1 LQHLVNVFF
10 GEAGQKGTFTVQQG
24 EYNSREIICALW
36 QRMPGGGQ
44 LPMRTD
50 DITVMV
56 VFKHGT
62 VTTPPYAT
70 TIIGDNEISFVLPQS
85 VMAAAGKAEM
95 QLNVYGDDSLL
106 NSAIVPFKIL
116 ASITPA
122 TVGQPDVE
130 PGLLGIL
137 QQVRTVLN
145 RAERAEKAREEAER
159 DRAKTFEEW
168 KKIIEDLGEGTA
180 SVFNAETRYDF
191 PSVGSPNVIYKA
203 ESERKIYQWNS
214 DELKYEALNSAETT
228 EELNIKV
235 IYGGDA
241 SGTVGN

>member
-1 LQHLVNVFF
+1 MQHLVNVFF

-36 QRMPGGGQ
+36 QKMPGGGK
-44 LPMRTD
+44 LPMRTN

-56 VFKHGT
+56 VFKYGT

-70 TIIGDNEISFVLPQS
+70 TIIGDNEISFVLPQA

-122 TVGQPDVE
+122 SVGTPDVE

-137 QQVRTVLN
+137 QQVRHTLDK
-145 RAERAEKAREEAER
+145 AERGERARCLAEKE
-159 DRAKTFEEW
+159 RAKTFEEW
-168 KKIIEDLGEGTA
+168 KTIIEDLSAGN
-180 SVFNAETRYDF
+180 SVVNAETRYDF

-203 ESERKIYQWNS
+203 ETERKIYQWNS
-214 DELKYEALNSAETT
+214 DELKYELLSSGETT
-228 EELNIKV
+228 GELNIKV

-241 SGTVGN
+241 SGATID